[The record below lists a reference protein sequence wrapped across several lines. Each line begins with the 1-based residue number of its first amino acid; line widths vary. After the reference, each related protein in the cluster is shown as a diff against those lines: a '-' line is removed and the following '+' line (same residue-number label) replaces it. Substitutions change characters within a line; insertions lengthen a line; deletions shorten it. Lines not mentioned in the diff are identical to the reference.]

1 MQVNLKFIMQVRA
14 FSIKNKN
21 QDLKIQTL
29 KMTNQQCCRI
39 SVLCQTSKKKKKLD
53 ARSLG
58 KQPVSLSVHK
68 LSDC

>member
-1 MQVNLKFIMQVRA
+1 MQVRA

-39 SVLCQTSKKKKKLD
+39 SVLCQTSKKKKIGCQVLRE
-53 ARSLG
+53 ATR
-58 KQPVSLSVHK
+58 VSFCSQVI
-68 LSDC
+68 